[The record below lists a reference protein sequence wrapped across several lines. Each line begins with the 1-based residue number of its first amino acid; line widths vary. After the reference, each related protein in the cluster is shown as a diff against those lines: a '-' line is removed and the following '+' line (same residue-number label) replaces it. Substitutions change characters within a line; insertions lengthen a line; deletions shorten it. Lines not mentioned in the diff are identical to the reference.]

1 MKNKKDHDIKEKFR
15 ITDRLMQID
24 ENRKRESIS
33 LLQNKIK
40 EKQINMAHHGRKILL
55 QQVRYMDKLIMIT
68 QIVLYVIVVI
78 IAIMMRQK
86 GVLEEEIILFSILIS
101 GLFGIISIAQISR
114 IFSSGIAEL
123 SESCYFNVKQIVAF
137 QLLISGVMNL
147 TMLFF
152 VILFVGLF
160 WKIALLQIG
169 LYILVPFVIAQC
181 CCLKALLLE
190 IGRKNSYLLI
200 IVGIFITILYI
211 VIASI
216 PRVYQL
222 TALSIWGV
230 SFVVGILLLGMQVRA
245 LFEGIER
252 GDMLCMN

>member
-1 MKNKKDHDIKEKFR
+1 MKNRKDHDIKEKFR

-33 LLQNKIK
+33 LLQNKIN

-222 TALSIWGV
+222 TALSVWGV

>member
-1 MKNKKDHDIKEKFR
+1 MKNRKDHDIKEKFR
-15 ITDRLMQID
+15 ITDRLIQID

-40 EKQINMAHHGRKILL
+40 EKHINMAHHGRKILL

-160 WKIALLQIG
+160 WKIALIQIG

>member
-1 MKNKKDHDIKEKFR
+1 MP
-15 ITDRLMQID
+15 
-24 ENRKRESIS
+24 
-33 LLQNKIK
+33 
-40 EKQINMAHHGRKILL
+40 HHARKILL
-55 QQVRYMDKLIMIT
+55 QQVRYMDKLIIIT
-68 QIVLYVIVVI
+68 QIILYVIVVI

-114 IFSSGIAEL
+114 IFSSGIEEL

-160 WKIALLQIG
+160 WKIALIQIG

-252 GDMLCMN
+252 GDILCMN

>member
-68 QIVLYVIVVI
+68 QIILYVIVVI

-160 WKIALLQIG
+160 WKIALIQIG

-252 GDMLCMN
+252 GDILCMN

>member
-1 MKNKKDHDIKEKFR
+1 MKNRKDHDIKEKFR

-33 LLQNKIK
+33 LLQNKIN

-160 WKIALLQIG
+160 WKIALIQIG

>member
-160 WKIALLQIG
+160 WKIALIQIG

-252 GDMLCMN
+252 GDILCMN

>member
-1 MKNKKDHDIKEKFR
+1 MKNRKDHDIKEKFR
-15 ITDRLMQID
+15 ITDRLIQID

-40 EKQINMAHHGRKILL
+40 EKHINMAHHGRKILL